1 MPCFPRGAW
10 STHAL
15 TVSPQPHAHS
25 FILQQMCAE
34 CLLGARG
41 CRGHWGTAVG
51 VTPGPALQLPL
62 TQASED
68 AVILRKLPD
77 APGSLQ
83 G

>member
-1 MPCFPRGAW
+1 
-10 STHAL
+10 
-15 TVSPQPHAHS
+15 
-25 FILQQMCAE
+25 MCAE

-51 VTPGPALQLPL
+51 VTPGPALQLAL

-68 AVILRKLPD
+68 AVTLPKLPD